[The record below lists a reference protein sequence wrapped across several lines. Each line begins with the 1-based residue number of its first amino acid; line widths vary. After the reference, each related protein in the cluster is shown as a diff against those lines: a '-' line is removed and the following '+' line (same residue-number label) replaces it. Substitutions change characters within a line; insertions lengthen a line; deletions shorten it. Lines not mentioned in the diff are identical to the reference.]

1 MKNNLTVVTILI
13 VFCLFS
19 SVFSQTKEGQLASV
33 ASDPNMMNIT
43 EDIIQQRVEMYL
55 LKNYSENHKEVVI
68 SFDPFQSPV
77 LVDRVDWEIKVD
89 SRYNK
94 VKNGIN
100 LVEVTIFSKKEI
112 YKKFNVKARLS
123 TFDDIVVASTMLDR
137 EQKITEDM
145 IALEQLETT
154 NFKRDYFITIEDI
167 LGLQTKQIVNPGK
180 PIFTSM
186 VELPD
191 IIMRGDVVKILV
203 KMKNMEVK
211 ATGTAL
217 QNGKRGER
225 IRVQNKSTG
234 KKLTAEV
241 IDEKTVLIEL

>member
-1 MKNNLTVVTILI
+1 MKKNVNVITMLI
-13 VFCLFS
+13 IFCLFT
-19 SVFSQTKEGQLASV
+19 SVFSQTKKGQLASV
-33 ASDPNMMNIT
+33 VSDPKMMNLT
-43 EDIIQQRVEMYL
+43 EDVIQQRIEMYL
-55 LKNYSENHKEVVI
+55 LKNYSENHKEVII
-68 SFDPFQSPV
+68 SFDPFPSPV
-77 LVDRVDWEIKVD
+77 WVDRVDWEIKVD

-94 VKNGIN
+94 VKNGTN

-123 TFDDIVVASTMLDR
+123 TFDDIVVASTMLGR
-137 EQKITEDM
+137 EQKITENM
-145 IALEQLETT
+145 IELEQLETT
-154 NFKRDYFITIEDI
+154 SFKRDYFINIEDI
-167 LGLQTKQIVNPGK
+167 LGLQTKQIVNPGR

-191 IIMRGDVVKILV
+191 IILRGDVVKILV
-203 KMKNMEVK
+203 KMKNMEIK

-225 IRVQNKSTG
+225 IRVQNQSTG

-241 IDEKTVLIEL
+241 LDEKTVIIEL